1 MSGFE
6 KTRLGRLHDA
16 MAEHV
21 ELGNAGGLAWLA
33 ARDGDVELGVAG
45 TLTRGEGRAIS
56 RDSIFRLSSMT
67 KPMSAVAALILVEE
81 CRLRLDEP
89 VDDLLPELAGR
100 NVLVDGRGPFDG
112 ETVPAARSITVRDVL
127 TFQLGIGMDFAAP
140 WPWPLMDAMADLGL
154 GAGPPEP
161 QGPPEPDEWIRRL
174 STLPLQ
180 YQPGERWLYNVGS
193 MVLGVLIARA
203 AGQPLDEFMRERLF
217 EPLGM
222 RDTGFFTEQTDRF
235 GTCYAVDPATEART
249 VYDAPDG
256 QWSKPPAFPD
266 AAAGLVSTV
275 DDVHAFARMLLA
287 EGQLSDGSRLISRAA
302 VEAMTTDQIGVLD
315 GAAGPLPDGS
325 QGWGFGVGVQ
335 VRRTGVAHS
344 IGSYGWDGGLG
355 SSWSNDPRERLVGT
369 ILTTDS
375 FTGPFP
381 PPAVVQDFW
390 TCVYAALDD

>member
-21 ELGNAGGLAWLA
+21 ELGNAGGLAWLT
-33 ARDGDVELGVAG
+33 ARDGDVEIGVAG

-112 ETVPAARSITVRDVL
+112 ETMPATRSITVRDVL
-127 TFQLGIGMDFAAP
+127 TFQLGIGMDFSAP
-140 WPWPLMDAMADLGL
+140 WPWPLMEAMADLGL

-180 YQPGERWLYNVGS
+180 YQPGEKWLYNVGS

-203 AGQPLDEFMRERLF
+203 RRSA
-217 EPLGM
+217 
-222 RDTGFFTEQTDRF
+222 
-235 GTCYAVDPATEART
+235 ARR
-249 VYDAPDG
+249 
-256 QWSKPPAFPD
+256 
-266 AAAGLVSTV
+266 
-275 DDVHAFARMLLA
+275 VHA
-287 EGQLSDGSRLISRAA
+287 RAA
-302 VEAMTTDQIGVLD
+302 VRTARHARHGVLHRAGRPARHLLRRRPGHRGAD
-315 GAAGPLPDGS
+315 GL
-325 QGWGFGVGVQ
+325 
-335 VRRTGVAHS
+335 RRSATVSGRSLRRFPTRRPAWS
-344 IGSYGWDGGLG
+344 RRSTTCTRSLACCSPRDSCPTDRD
-355 SSWSNDPRERLVGT
+355 SSREQR
-369 ILTTDS
+369 S
-375 FTGPFP
+375 RR
-381 PPAVVQDFW
+381 
-390 TCVYAALDD
+390 